1 MAHWTTIYSQA
12 EYSLEHFFEGP
23 TTLLEYNQNS
33 ISLYISGSPQLHLF
47 QVFFI
52 NITEEDLQ
60 EMTKKIWNTLY
71 VDEWSQDDI
80 LVECQSS
87 KVRVRKLYNFPG
99 MNSLDIIRH
108 RIEPPLLYQP

>member
-1 MAHWTTIYSQA
+1 MALWTTIYSQA

-23 TTLLEYNQNS
+23 RTLLEYNQNS

-47 QVFFI
+47 QMFFI
-52 NITEEDLQ
+52 NITDEDLP
-60 EMTKKIWNTLY
+60 EMIKKIWNTLY

-80 LVECQSS
+80 LVEYESS

-99 MNSLDIIRH
+99 MNSLGTIRH
-108 RIEPPLLYQP
+108 HIDPPL